1 MPTFE
6 EALIENRR
14 RAEQRARAE
23 EALRISHADSRPEV
37 QLRAVELASDGN
49 DARAQLAQGQ
59 GTILSLRDIQ
69 TPGGGTASVLVD
81 PTGAITAPVTN
92 SRPLTPEEYRELDA
106 ARRTPN
112 YEDALSRIYAP
123 ERRAQAHTYAPD
135 AFLSRAERDRL
146 AQRALEEDAA
156 RDPARQVRIARN
168 RQALRNWAW
177 ANANTPLT
185 GNQRAAHERWLRRTE
200 DRMASG
206 RNWNRDVIADRR
218 YEQQRIDEIARAA
231 LDRQA
236 LTERQRLIS
245 QATVDAAQA
254 TGQSDL
260 QKAILE
266 TQGKQ
271 YVADRNLEGTRVT
284 ADANRYAADQDLN
297 AANIGAQADR
307 DVAKTNA
314 DATRYAAEQRNA
326 GQVTAAQPAAQA
338 DRDDAKTAADARVTA
353 AQTAA
358 QGQVNAAEAQA
369 QGNIG
374 AAMARSVAGGADDP
388 AKAYLDRGSE
398 MYRLAMSAKRNG
410 LTPDDLVAL
419 DLTIDQDTSLSPAQ
433 KAQKKQALRNN
444 NDAAANQF
452 MVYADYYY
460 RLAGLPGV
468 ALPEGVAQMPLPA
481 PANPEL
487 PAPAPVPAP
496 IPAPAP
502 APTVVDPFTKNYAA
516 N

>member
-1 MPTFE
+1 MPSLE
-6 EALIENRR
+6 ETLLANER

-23 EALRISHADSRPEV
+23 EALRLSQAQGRPFTLQTLGPDRRPEG
-37 QLRAVELASDGN
+37 A
-49 DARAQLAQGQ
+49 
-59 GTILSLRDIQ
+59 
-69 TPGGGTASVLVD
+69 PPFSVLRSPFSDEDGPAVLVNEE
-81 PTGAITAPVTN
+81 GAITAPVTN

-106 ARRTPN
+106 ARGTPE
-112 YEDALSRIYAP
+112 YQSTLRDIYAP

-156 RDPARQVRIARN
+156 RDPARQVRVAQN
-168 RQALRNWAW
+168 RQALREWAW

-185 GNQRAAHERWLRRTE
+185 DNQRAAHERWLRRTE

-218 YEQQRIDEIARAA
+218 YEQQRLDEIARAA

-245 QATVDAAQA
+245 QATVAAARA

-260 QKAILE
+260 QKTILE

-271 YVADRNLEGTRVT
+271 YVADQQRIGQVTAAQLGATADQYVADQNRIGQTTSAQTT
-284 ADANRYAADQDLN
+284 ADAN
-297 AANIGAQADR
+297 
-307 DVAKTNA
+307 
-314 DATRYAAEQRNA
+314 RYAAEQRNA
-326 GQVTAAQPAAQA
+326 GQVTAAQLAAQA
-338 DRDDAKTAADARVTA
+338 DRDVAQTAADATVQS
-353 AQTAA
+353 AQARA
-358 QGQVNAAEAQA
+358 QGNVQAAEAQA
-369 QGNIG
+369 RGTVG

-410 LTPDDLVAL
+410 LTPDDLISL
-419 DLTIDQDTSLSPAQ
+419 DLSIDRDTSLSPAQ
-433 KAQKKQALRNN
+433 KAQKKRDLRNN
-444 NDAAANQF
+444 NEAAANQF

-468 ALPEGVAQMPLPA
+468 ALPDGVAQMPLPA
-481 PANPEL
+481 PATPE
-487 PAPAPVPAP
+487 V
-496 IPAPAP
+496 PAPAP
-502 APTVVDPFTKNYAA
+502 APTPAIVQTPPQQDAFTQTWN
-516 N
+516 

>member
-1 MPTFE
+1 MPTLE
-6 EALIENRR
+6 ETLLANER

-49 DARAQLAQGQ
+49 DARARLAQGQ

-106 ARRTPN
+106 ARGTPN

-123 ERRAQAHTYAPD
+123 ERRDQAHTYAPD

-168 RQALRNWAW
+168 RQALRDWAW

-185 GNQRAAHERWLRRTE
+185 DNQRAAHERWLRRTE

-206 RNWNRDVIADRR
+206 RNWNRDTIADRR
-218 YEQQRIDEIARAA
+218 YEQRRLDDIARAA

-245 QATVDAAQA
+245 QATVDAARA

-260 QKAILE
+260 QKTILE

-284 ADANRYAADQDLN
+284 ADANRYAADQDL
-297 AANIGAQADR
+297 AAARLGAQADR
-307 DVAKTNA
+307 DVAKTTA

-326 GQVTAAQPAAQA
+326 GQVTAAQLAAQA
-338 DRDDAKTAADARVTA
+338 DRDVAQTAADARVTA

-358 QGQVNAAEAQA
+358 QGQVNAAEAQGRATVTAAGIRAISGDGSKTTYDRAMEMLRLGNSLMRGNLAEADLLRADVAIDMQNISAEEKALKKALLRSNNKEAGMWMMKQGANLLA
-369 QGNIG
+369 Q
-374 AAMARSVAGGADDP
+374 AGYPGMPQPD
-388 AKAYLDRGSE
+388 GT
-398 MYRLAMSAKRNG
+398 
-410 LTPDDLVAL
+410 LT
-419 DLTIDQDTSLSPAQ
+419 
-433 KAQKKQALRNN
+433 
-444 NDAAANQF
+444 
-452 MVYADYYY
+452 
-460 RLAGLPGV
+460 
-468 ALPEGVAQMPLPA
+468 PA
-481 PANPEL
+481 PARPNPEV
-487 PAPAPVPAP
+487 PAPV
-496 IPAPAP
+496 PAPAP

>member
-6 EALIENRR
+6 EALLENRR

-37 QLRAVELASDGN
+37 QLRATELASDGN
-49 DARAQLAQGQ
+49 DARARLAQGQ
-59 GTILSLRDIQ
+59 GSILSLRDIQ
-69 TPGGGTASVLVD
+69 PPGGGTASVLVD
-81 PTGAITAPVTN
+81 PSGAITAPVTN
-92 SRPLTPEEYRELDA
+92 SRPLTPEEYRALDA
-106 ARRTPN
+106 ARGTPE
-112 YEDALSRIYAP
+112 YAAALRDVYAP

-156 RDPARQVRIARN
+156 RNPARQVRIARN
-168 RQALRNWAW
+168 RQALRDWAW

-185 GNQRAAHERWLRRTE
+185 DNQRSAHERWLRRTE

-206 RNWNRDVIADRR
+206 RNWNRDTIADRR
-218 YEQQRIDEIARAA
+218 YEQQRLDDIARAA
-231 LDRQA
+231 LERQA

-245 QATVDAAQA
+245 QATVDAARA

-314 DATRYAAEQRNA
+314 DATRYAAEQRHA
-326 GQVTAAQPAAQA
+326 GQVTAAQLAAQA
-338 DRDDAKTAADARVTA
+338 DRDVAQTAAGARVTA

-369 QGNIG
+369 RGTVG
-374 AAMARSVAGGADDP
+374 AAMARSVAGGAGDP
-388 AKAYLDRGSE
+388 TKEYYDRGNE
-398 MYRLAMSAKRNG
+398 MYRLALSASRGG
-410 LTPDDLVAL
+410 LSGDAL
-419 DLTIDQDTSLSPAQ
+419 LLAQTQIDQDPNLTAEQ
-433 KAQKKQALRNN
+433 KAQAKRDLISQNP
-444 NDAAANQF
+444 AAANQF
-452 MVYADYYY
+452 MVYADYYF

-468 ALPEGVAQMPLPA
+468 PLPDGVAQMPLPQR
-481 PANPEL
+481 PNPEV
-487 PAPAPVPAP
+487 PAPA
-496 IPAPAP
+496 PAPAP

>member
-6 EALIENRR
+6 EALLENRR
-14 RAEQRARAE
+14 RAQRARAE
-23 EALRISHADSRPEV
+23 HALLLSNADSRPEI
-37 QLRAVELASDGN
+37 QMRATELASDGN

-59 GTILSLRDIQ
+59 GAILSLRDIQ

-81 PTGAITAPVTN
+81 PAGSITAPVTN

-106 ARRTPN
+106 ARGTPN

-168 RQALRNWAW
+168 RQTLRNWAW

-206 RNWNRDVIADRR
+206 RNWNRDTIADRR
-218 YEQQRIDEIARAA
+218 YEQRRYDEIARAA

-245 QATVDAAQA
+245 QATVDAARA

-266 TQGKQ
+266 TQ
-271 YVADRNLEGTRVT
+271 ADRYAADQELAGTQAA
-284 ADANRYAADQDLN
+284 ADADRYAADQDL
-297 AANIGAQADR
+297 AAARLGAQADR
-307 DVAKTNA
+307 DVAQTTA
-314 DATRYAAEQRNA
+314 DATRYAAEQRQA
-326 GQVTAAQPAAQA
+326 GQVTAAQLAAQA
-338 DRDDAKTAADARVTA
+338 DRDVAQTAAGARVQA

-369 QGNIG
+369 RGTVG

-410 LTPDDLVAL
+410 LATDDLRYL
-419 DLTIDQDTSLSPAQ
+419 DYQIDSDTSLSPAQ
-433 KAQKKQALRNN
+433 KAQKKRDLRNN
-444 NDAAANQF
+444 NEAAANQF

-468 ALPEGVAQMPLPA
+468 ALPDGVAQMPLPQR
-481 PANPEL
+481 PNPEV
-487 PAPAPVPAP
+487 PAPV
-496 IPAPAP
+496 PAPAP

>member
-1 MPTFE
+1 MPSLE
-6 EALIENRR
+6 ETLLANER

-37 QLRAVELASDGN
+37 RLRAVELASDGA
-49 DARAQLAQGQ
+49 DDRARLAQGQ

-81 PTGAITAPVTN
+81 PSGAITAPVTN

-106 ARRTPN
+106 ARGTPN

-218 YEQQRIDEIARAA
+218 YEQQRIDDIARAA

-245 QATVDAAQA
+245 QATVDAARAQ
-254 TGQSDL
+254 GQSEL
-260 QKAILE
+260 TKAILE

-271 YVADRNLEGTRVT
+271 YVADRNLEGT
-284 ADANRYAADQDLN
+284 Q
-297 AANIGAQADR
+297 QADR
-307 DVAKTNA
+307 DVAQTTA
-314 DATRYAAEQRNA
+314 DATRYAAEQRQA
-326 GQVTAAQPAAQA
+326 GQVTAAQLAAQA
-338 DRDDAKTAADARVTA
+338 DRDVAQTAADARVTA

-358 QGQVNAAEAQA
+358 QGQVNAAEAQGRATVTAAGIRAISGDGSKTTYDRAMEMLRLGNSLMRGNLAEADLLRADVAIDMQNISAEEKALKKALLRSNNKEAGMWMMEQGANLLA
-369 QGNIG
+369 Q
-374 AAMARSVAGGADDP
+374 AGYPGMPQPD
-388 AKAYLDRGSE
+388 GT
-398 MYRLAMSAKRNG
+398 
-410 LTPDDLVAL
+410 LT
-419 DLTIDQDTSLSPAQ
+419 
-433 KAQKKQALRNN
+433 
-444 NDAAANQF
+444 
-452 MVYADYYY
+452 
-460 RLAGLPGV
+460 
-468 ALPEGVAQMPLPA
+468 PA
-481 PANPEL
+481 PARPNPEV
-487 PAPAPVPAP
+487 PAPV
-496 IPAPAP
+496 PAPAP

>member
-1 MPTFE
+1 MPTLE
-6 EALIENRR
+6 ESILADERR
-14 RAEQRARAE
+14 RAQRARAE
-23 EALRISHADSRPEV
+23 EALMVSNADSRESV
-37 QLRAVELASDGN
+37 QMQAAALN
-49 DARAQLAQGQ
+49 K
-59 GTILSLRDIQ
+59 GTILTLRDIQ

-81 PTGAITAPVTN
+81 PSGAITAPVTN
-92 SRPLTPEEYRELDA
+92 SRPLTLEERREVDA
-106 ARRTPN
+106 ARGTPE
-112 YEDALSRIYAP
+112 YMATLRDVYAP
-123 ERRAQAHTYAPD
+123 HRRAQAHTYAPD

-168 RQALRNWAW
+168 RQALREWAW

-218 YEQQRIDEIARAA
+218 YEQRRLDEIARAA

-245 QATVDAAQA
+245 QATVDAARA
-254 TGQSDL
+254 TGQSEL
-260 QKAILE
+260 QKTILE
-266 TQGKQ
+266 TLGKQ
-271 YVADRNLEGTRVT
+271 YVADQNLEGTRVT

-297 AANIGAQADR
+297 AANLGAQADR
-307 DVAKTNA
+307 DVARTAA

-326 GQVTAAQPAAQA
+326 GQVTAAQLAAQA
-338 DRDDAKTAADARVTA
+338 DRDVAQTAADATVQS
-353 AQTAA
+353 AQARA
-358 QGQVNAAEAQA
+358 RGNVQAAEAQA
-369 QGNIG
+369 RGTVG

-388 AKAYLDRGSE
+388 AKAYLDRGAE
-398 MYRLAMSAKRNG
+398 MYRLALSASRGG
-410 LTPDDLVAL
+410 LSGDSLLLAQNK
-419 DLTIDQDTSLSPAQ
+419 IDQDTNLTAEQ
-433 KAQKKQALRNN
+433 KAQAKRDLVSQNPE
-444 NDAAANQF
+444 AAKQF

-468 ALPEGVAQMPLPA
+468 HLPEGVAQMPLPA
-481 PANPEL
+481 PANPEV
-487 PAPAPVPAP
+487 PAPAPV
-496 IPAPAP
+496 P

>member
-6 EALIENRR
+6 ESLLENRR

-59 GTILSLRDIQ
+59 GAILTLRDIQ

-92 SRPLTPEEYRELDA
+92 SRPLTPEEYRALDA
-106 ARRTPN
+106 ARGTPN

-123 ERRAQAHTYAPD
+123 ERRAQAHSYAPD

-185 GNQRAAHERWLRRTE
+185 DNQRSAHERWLRRTE

-206 RNWNRDVIADRR
+206 RNWNRDTIADRR
-218 YEQQRIDEIARAA
+218 YEQRRLDDIARAA

-245 QATVDAAQA
+245 QATVDAARA

-284 ADANRYAADQDLN
+284 ADAD
-297 AANIGAQADR
+297 
-307 DVAKTNA
+307 
-314 DATRYAAEQRNA
+314 RYAAEQRQA
-326 GQVTAAQPAAQA
+326 GQVTAAQLAAQA
-338 DRDDAKTAADARVTA
+338 DTYAADQTLAGANAAAQARVQA
-353 AQTAA
+353 AQEAA
-358 QGQVNAAEAQA
+358 RGNVQAAEAQA
-369 QGNIG
+369 RGTVG

-410 LTPDDLVAL
+410 LTPDDL
-419 DLTIDQDTSLSPAQ
+419 LTLGLSIDQDTSLSPAQ
-433 KAQKKQALRNN
+433 KAQKKRDLRNN
-444 NDAAANQF
+444 NEAAANQF

-468 ALPEGVAQMPLPA
+468 ALPDGVAQMPLPA
-481 PANPEL
+481 PANPEV
-487 PAPAPVPAP
+487 PAPV
-496 IPAPAP
+496 PAPAP

>member
-1 MPTFE
+1 MPSLE
-6 EALIENRR
+6 ETLLANRR

-37 QLRAVELASDGN
+37 RLRAVELASDGN

-106 ARRTPN
+106 ARGTPN

-135 AFLSRAERDRL
+135 AFLGRAERDRL

-206 RNWNRDVIADRR
+206 RNWNRDTIADRR
-218 YEQQRIDEIARAA
+218 YEQQRLDEIARAA

-245 QATVDAAQA
+245 QATVDAARA
-254 TGQSDL
+254 TGQSEL

-271 YVADRNLEGTRVT
+271 YVADRNLEGTQAT
-284 ADANRYAADQDLN
+284 AQANRYAADQDL
-297 AANIGAQADR
+297 AAARLGAQADR
-307 DVAKTNA
+307 DVAQTTAN
-314 DATRYAAEQRNA
+314 ATRYAAEQRNA
-326 GQVTAAQPAAQA
+326 GQVTAAQLAAQA
-338 DRDDAKTAADARVTA
+338 DRDV

-358 QGQVNAAEAQA
+358 GARVQAAQEAARGNVQAAQAQA

-374 AAMARSVAGGADDP
+374 AATVRAALADGTSTT
-388 AKAYLDRGSE
+388 YDR
-398 MYRLAMSAKRNG
+398 
-410 LTPDDLVAL
+410 
-419 DLTIDQDTSLSPAQ
+419 AQ
-433 KAQKKQALRNN
+433 KMINLGIRLMNGGYSDDELVNIDIAIDLMNISPEEKARRKELVR
-444 NDAAANQF
+444 ANT
-452 MVYADYYY
+452 
-460 RLAGLPGV
+460 REAGLWFMEQGGTLLAQAGYPG
-468 ALPEGVAQMPLPA
+468 MPLPGGGTV
-481 PANPEL
+481 
-487 PAPAPVPAP
+487 PAPAAPARP
-496 IPAPAP
+496 SPDIPAPAP
-502 APTVVDPFTKNYAA
+502 DAMTQSWN
-516 N
+516 

>member
-6 EALIENRR
+6 EALLENRR

-59 GTILSLRDIQ
+59 GAILTLRDIQ

-81 PTGAITAPVTN
+81 PAGAITAPVTN

-106 ARRTPN
+106 ARGTPN

-185 GNQRAAHERWLRRTE
+185 PNQRAAHERWLRRTE

-218 YEQQRIDEIARAA
+218 YEQRRLDDIARAA

-245 QATVDAAQA
+245 QATVDAARA
-254 TGQSDL
+254 TGQSEL
-260 QKAILE
+260 TKTILE
-266 TQGKQ
+266 TQ
-271 YVADRNLEGTRVT
+271 AD
-284 ADANRYAADQDLN
+284 RYAADQELAGTQA
-297 AANIGAQADR
+297 AANADR
-307 DVAKTNA
+307 YAADQRRIGQTSAAQTAA
-314 DATRYAAEQRNA
+314 DATRYAAEQGHA
-326 GQVTAAQPAAQA
+326 AQVTAAQLGAQADTYAADQTLAGANAAAQA
-338 DRDDAKTAADARVTA
+338 RVQA
-353 AQTAA
+353 AQEAA
-358 QGQVNAAEAQA
+358 RGNVQAAEAQA
-369 QGNIG
+369 RGTVG

-410 LTPDDLVAL
+410 LTTDDLRYL
-419 DLTIDQDTSLSPAQ
+419 DYQIDSDTSLSPAQ
-433 KAQKKQALRNN
+433 KAQKKRDLRNN
-444 NDAAANQF
+444 NEAAANQF

-460 RLAGLPGV
+460 RLGGLPGV
-468 ALPEGVAQMPLPA
+468 ALPDGVAQMPLPA
-481 PANPEL
+481 RPNPE
-487 PAPAPVPAP
+487 VPAP
-496 IPAPAP
+496 TPAQAPAP